1 MRRGIRIALATT
13 AVALLIARAAG
24 AQEQAPAGSEVDRT
38 TGAYFYARYC
48 ATCHGREG
56 RGTLIG
62 FPLVDRPSGPVTLEL
77 VLESLRTPLQLMPSF
92 PRDVINDDVAALI
105 AYHIAT
111 LEHAATGAAVPS
123 PPEVPASALRP
134 AAALPPAPVV
144 TPADPRTY
152 EMKEYDA
159 GSCGAGHDV
168 AVAPD
173 GRVWYAGIER
183 NTIVMFDPRGER
195 FRCWPVP
202 TRNGQPQGIR
212 VDRDGLVW
220 FTLPGLPDNKVAMF
234 DPKTELFSEFSLPHR
249 PRPLVYPHTLVFNAE
264 RDPVFSLAYGD
275 GAGRIDR
282 KTGRFDYFPVPT
294 YRALPNGI

>member
-1 MRRGIRIALATT
+1 
-13 AVALLIARAAG
+13 
-24 AQEQAPAGSEVDRT
+24 
-38 TGAYFYARYC
+38 
-48 ATCHGREG
+48 
-56 RGTLIG
+56 
-62 FPLVDRPSGPVTLEL
+62 
-77 VLESLRTPLQLMPSF
+77 MPSF

-212 VDRDGLVW
+212 VDHGLVW
-220 FTLPGLPDNKVAMF
+220 FTYRVCQTTRSRCSTR
-234 DPKTELFSEFSLPHR
+234 TELFSEFSLPHR
-249 PRPLVYPHTLVFNAE
+249 RRSSIRTLVFNAE

-275 GAGRIDR
+275 GAGRIDH
-282 KTGRFDYFPVPT
+282 KTGRSTTGPHLSGAPQHRSRAQWSHLDGDPSPT
-294 YRALPNGI
+294 SWSRSSKDRQAPDFFIRARARPRYCAR